1 MSMTELYLLFFQSNI
16 TTFTNF
22 IKFLQREEPF
32 IYSIYDHMQTF
43 MNILASKFI
52 KPNVIQESKKNH
64 AKKSFTKLD
73 ISLECQK
80 DSNNLFIGF
89 ITKQTLKKLFD
100 NKIYPREADRF
111 FDGVRVFYKAALYSV
126 LYKMVTSG

>member
-22 IKFLQREEPF
+22 TKFLQREEPF

-52 KPNVIQESKKNH
+52 KPNVIQESKKIMPKNH
-64 AKKSFTKLD
+64 LLS
-73 ISLECQK
+73 
-80 DSNNLFIGF
+80 
-89 ITKQTLKKLFD
+89 
-100 NKIYPREADRF
+100 
-111 FDGVRVFYKAALYSV
+111 
-126 LYKMVTSG
+126 